1 MDEWRVFSKPIEV
14 CAKDAP
20 LLYMLIQALVLSFQ
34 LDWAR
39 QDQELIGVR
48 TVQGVKN
55 INHAQ
60 FIDDTILLGGTSTNS
75 TRRFKAML
83 DSYYKVSGNFLN

>member
-1 MDEWRVFSKPIEV
+1 MPRKP
-14 CAKDAP
+14 P
-20 LLYMLIQALVLSFQ
+20 LLYVSIQAVVLSFQ
-34 LDWAR
+34 LDRAR

-48 TVQGVKN
+48 MAQGVKN

-60 FIDDTILLGGTSTNS
+60 FIDDTILLGGTGTNS
-75 TRRFKAML
+75 TRRFKATL